1 MVLTRRILKVGFFG
15 SDNFSVNCLKKILP
29 LTKGDNPVI
38 SSLDIITRSPKVG
51 GRGMKS
57 IRDVPIATFAQE
69 NNLNL
74 LRADKKSDIIELIQN
89 DYNIAIAV
97 SYGKLIPN
105 AFLSTLQFGGL
116 NVHPSILPKYS
127 GPAPLHRALLN
138 GDKIT
143 GCTIQ
148 TLHPT
153 TFDKG
158 DILVQQEYKI
168 EENTDLTKL
177 SKDLSYLGG
186 DLLATTLKNGL
197 FDSTVETY
205 KTISPVEEF
214 SYAGKVLKNESQI
227 NWDEDSSVKILR
239 KYQTLGPLF
248 TFKNAIPKKK
258 KANTPVS
265 KRVVLSDIKIASD
278 ITLTESENLQ
288 KNGDFIISDDL
299 SSILMKT
306 KAGYIKSDKLKAES
320 FGEENPEK
328 FFNGLRKKFGNE
340 ENHFHFTQLQ

>member
-15 SDNFSVNCLKKILP
+15 SDNFSVNCLKRILP
-29 LTKGDNPVI
+29 LTKGENPVI

-51 GRGMKS
+51 GRGMKL

-74 LRADKKSDIIELIQN
+74 LRADKKSDLIELTKN

-105 AFLSTLQFGGL
+105 EFLSTLQFGGL

-138 GDKIT
+138 GDKVT

-158 DILVQQEYKI
+158 DILLQQDYKI
-168 EENTDLTKL
+168 EENTDLSKL
-177 SKDLSYLGG
+177 SKDLSVLGG

-197 FDSTVETY
+197 FDSTAPTY
-205 KTISPVEEF
+205 KTISPVEKF
-214 SYAGKVLKNESQI
+214 SYAGKVFKNESQI
-227 NWDEDSSVKILR
+227 NWDEDSSVEILR
-239 KYQTLGPLF
+239 KYLTLGPLF
-248 TFKNAIPKKK
+248 TFKKATPKKK
-258 KANTPVS
+258 KANTPLS
-265 KRVVLSDIKIASD
+265 KRVVLSDIGITKD
-278 ITLTESENLQ
+278 ITPTEAKNLQ
-288 KNGDFIISDDL
+288 KNGDFVISDDL
-299 SSILMKT
+299 SSIVVKS
-306 KAGYIKSDKLKAES
+306 KVGYVKSDKLKAES
-320 FGEENPEK
+320 FGEEKPKE

-340 ENHFHFTQLQ
+340 EHSFHFTQLE